1 VPNQEQGKVIAQDIN
16 GGFAKP
22 GATVTI
28 TVQG

>member
-1 VPNQEQGKVIAQDIN
+1 VPNTAIGTVISQDVI